1 MAAPDATTLSI
12 LAAGLT
18 TAGSAI
24 GVLFKMVV
32 SQFQKIESRLEDC
45 ESDREKLHEDQKN
58 LWQAIALQ
66 AGVDVSELKKDK

>member
-32 SQFQKIESRLEDC
+32 NQFQKIESRLEDC
-45 ESDREKLHEDQKN
+45 ESDREQLHEDQKN

>member
-32 SQFQKIESRLEDC
+32 AQFQKIESRLEDC